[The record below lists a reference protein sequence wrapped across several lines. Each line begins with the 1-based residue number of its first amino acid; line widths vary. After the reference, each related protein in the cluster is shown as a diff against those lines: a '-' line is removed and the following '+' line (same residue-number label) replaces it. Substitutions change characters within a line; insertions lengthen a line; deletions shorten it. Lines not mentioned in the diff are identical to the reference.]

1 MLRGLLFR
9 EAVSSKRF
17 KLREAAEGERTNG
30 ADGGGPGG
38 GATGSR
44 IGICG
49 QCGIKQSMPG
59 GKGRGRGRGG
69 ISRMHNRQCLFAF
82 AVSEQVGNNTIS
94 HTSISIYF
102 GGHNSIFA
110 EGSRWNAC
118 QPTKVIMSYIM
129 RTRSGPTVGAR
140 ERRILCTNWAG

>member
-1 MLRGLLFR
+1 
-9 EAVSSKRF
+9 
-17 KLREAAEGERTNG
+17 
-30 ADGGGPGG
+30 
-38 GATGSR
+38 
-44 IGICG
+44 
-49 QCGIKQSMPG
+49 
-59 GKGRGRGRGG
+59 
-69 ISRMHNRQCLFAF
+69 MHNRQCLFAF

-129 RTRSGPTVGAR
+129 RTRSSRPLGRDRAR
-140 ERRILCTNWAG
+140 EVDLLYGAEGRGEAARSKTLVLLL